1 MSPEG
6 KKSRTVEILDRR
18 GENKRRNED
27 AKELLIVPRQ
37 QHIEKKLK
45 RVSRYFLFRSPNFH
59 SALFLRS
66 FITDKWRVRACLPF
80 GSQEFG
86 FFFLCPGKRIEE
98 SLSTL
103 FFVSSDFWFSS
114 FNLHFSL
121 GGCHLS
127 AYTSCSPL
135 LQLTHTTLTHKT
147 FTHTH
152 CPIPLIL
159 FVLIFF
165 LALQ

>member
-1 MSPEG
+1 MKMRRSYWSCHGNNISRRSWKESVDISFFALPTFTPLFSYGLLLRTNDGCGLASPLDL
-6 KKSRTVEILDRR
+6 KSL
-18 GENKRRNED
+18 
-27 AKELLIVPRQ
+27 A
-37 QHIEKKLK
+37 
-45 RVSRYFLFRSPNFH
+45 
-59 SALFLRS
+59 
-66 FITDKWRVRACLPF
+66 
-80 GSQEFG
+80 

-135 LQLTHTTLTHKT
+135 RQRTHKTLTHKT

-159 FVLIFF
+159 FVVIFF
-165 LALQ
+165 LCFSRTLNIKGEIRVLMIQINTYLPQ